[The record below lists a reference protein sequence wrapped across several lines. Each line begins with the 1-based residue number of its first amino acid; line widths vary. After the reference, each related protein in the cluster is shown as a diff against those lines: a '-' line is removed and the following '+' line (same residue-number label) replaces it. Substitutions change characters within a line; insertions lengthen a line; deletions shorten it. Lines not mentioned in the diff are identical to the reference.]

1 MLNALRLAVVGC
13 IFAVS
18 PAAMATDPILVV
30 TDAGFFSLT
39 LADDGTPAVVPLGPF
54 SDVLD
59 LRSEAGGDFPADPPV
74 SPIPPKPSPDPELS
88 GKAQRWADEESDAAG
103 AGLVAMIYAQVA
115 DVVRSGELPPG
126 QASVAARVAAQEL
139 VTGWGTFR
147 EKVGAAAASRIAA
160 GSLDSVKEMAD
171 FLEAIA
177 IGVKKTADPV
187 EIGKAVAAARAIN
200 AAIDAAKGE

>member
-1 MLNALRLAVVGC
+1 MIHVLRLAVIACLLGT
-13 IFAVS
+13 S
-18 PAAMATDPILVV
+18 PAVLAVDPILIV
-30 TDAGFFSLT
+30 TDAGFFALR
-39 LADDGTPAVVPLGPF
+39 LQGDGTPAVVPLGPF

-74 SPIPPKPSPDPELS
+74 PPAPPKPSPDPELS
-88 GKAQRWADEESDAAG
+88 DKAQRWADEESDAAG
-103 AGLVAMIYAQVA
+103 AGVVAMIYAQVA

-177 IGVKKTADPV
+177 IGVKKTASPV
-187 EIGKAVAAARAIN
+187 EIGKAVAATRAIN
-200 AAIDAAKGE
+200 AAIDAAKGG